1 MRTIRRTMAAGAL
14 ALPLTLGAAGIAS
27 ADSFGSTQVQ
37 AGPDGAATHT
47 VQSDSQRGASSF
59 HENTTAAGPDGAA
72 TSGTSATADRH
83 GDSQFRQHSGW
94 AGQDG
99 VGSSDT
105 HSGTDAQTHGSHD
118 QGSHDHGEGVLS
130 GTLDAIGL

>member
-47 VQSDSQRGASSF
+47 VQSGTHDGASAF
-59 HENTTAAGPDGAA
+59 HESSTAVGPEGAA
-72 TSGTSATADRH
+72 TSDTAAKADSH
-83 GDSQFRQHSGW
+83 GDSQFRQHAGW

-99 VGSSDT
+99 VGSSET
-105 HSGTDAQTHGSHD
+105 HASTGNSHD
-118 QGSHDHGEGVLS
+118 RGVLS